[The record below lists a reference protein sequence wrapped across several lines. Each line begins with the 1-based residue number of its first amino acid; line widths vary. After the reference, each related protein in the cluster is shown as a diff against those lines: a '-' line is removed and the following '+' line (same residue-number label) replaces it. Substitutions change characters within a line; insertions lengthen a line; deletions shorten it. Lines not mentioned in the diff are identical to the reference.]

1 MFSTKRRRFF
11 IDRGVQGALMLR
23 AALYWGCCL
32 LIVTLVLLVWQTVTG
47 PARIFYTQFDGLWFR
62 YGPALVISLCL
73 LPLVLAD
80 VVRMSNRFAGP
91 AYRLRR
97 AMQQLAKG
105 EKVAPITFRQ
115 GDFWKEF
122 ADDFN
127 RIAARMEKAQRAAAG
142 NCGEETEKKS
152 VTTSAH

>member
-1 MFSTKRRRFF
+1 MFSKQRRRYF

-32 LIVTLVLLVWQTVTG
+32 LVVTLVLLVWQTVTG
-47 PARIFYTQFDGLWFR
+47 PARIFYTQFDSLWFR
-62 YGPALVISLCL
+62 YGPALVIAFCL
-73 LPLVLAD
+73 LPLVLVD

-97 AMQQLAKG
+97 AMHQLANG
-105 EKVAPITFRQ
+105 EQVQPITFRQ
-115 GDFWKEF
+115 ADFWKEF

-127 RIAARMEKAQRAAAG
+127 RIAARMEKAQPPVEDSCCKA
-142 NCGEETEKKS
+142 EVES
-152 VTTSAH
+152 VG